1 MLFVITLHRFLLLFA
16 NNYTPTSS
24 RARASERKK
33 SSLVT
38 KMSLTLISLPLFHT
52 LSPAGTHFPHSFL
65 AALSKAAGWKLKYQ
79 TTELSDDVDGT
90 GTAQRP
96 DHSRNWEVRSEWP
109 NCIIK
114 ALKKKKTERRI
125 HRTQRCVC
133 RCGRFINR
141 NLRPRFAH
149 WSRTWGVV
157 IRNRYLPPLSEIRWV
172 PKQQEPSA
180 APGAV
185 PDPACALTQQVNF
198 NYPTLGSNEWKGKA
212 KHETI
217 TGAVTSTLSLP
228 LRRKSTLARLEEAGW
243 RDAIFFSIHP
253 TVEALFHLVVRHFV
267 HFPPSSFDAPFPPPE
282 QWGGIEAQRYAVL
295 LFRALCGSRPY
306 RWQLDKHYVIFL

>member
-1 MLFVITLHRFLLLFA
+1 MTKLH
-16 NNYTPTSS
+16 N
-24 RARASERKK
+24 K
-33 SSLVT
+33 S
-38 KMSLTLISLPLFHT
+38 I
-52 LSPAGTHFPHSFL
+52 
-65 AALSKAAGWKLKYQ
+65 
-79 TTELSDDVDGT
+79 
-90 GTAQRP
+90 
-96 DHSRNWEVRSEWP
+96 
-109 NCIIK
+109 
-114 ALKKKKTERRI
+114 KKKTERRI

-228 LRRKSTLARLEEAGW
+228 LRRKSTSARLEEAGW
-243 RDAIFFSIHP
+243 RDAIFFFNSSNSWSTFPSGRTSFRTLPPLFLWRTVP
-253 TVEALFHLVVRHFV
+253 TTRTMGRHWSAKV
-267 HFPPSSFDAPFPPPE
+267 CV
-282 QWGGIEAQRYAVL
+282 VL